1 MAAIRQDGLLH
12 LEPPV
17 DRLIAGA
24 PLYAQI
30 ADALLGR
37 IQRGD
42 LAAGD
47 RIPPER
53 ELSERLGVNRLTLRR
68 ALRELEGRGLLS
80 RRPGLG
86 TFVSEPKVERPAG
99 RLISFTRDV
108 QQLGFAP
115 GARLLSIETR
125 PAAAEQAA
133 DLGLPVSALIWDVL
147 RLRTLNTEPVLLEHY
162 SLPHRRFLHLDRFD
176 LEARSVFEILETEY
190 RVTIARARQSLE
202 PVLAG
207 ARESELL
214 GVPSGAPLMLERRL
228 SLDAQ
233 DRPVELGRDLY
244 RGDRFR
250 FVTEKAPREPW
261 APGDPR

>member
-1 MAAIRQDGLLH
+1 MAAIHQDAFLR

-37 IQRGD
+37 IQRGE

-68 ALRELEGRGLLS
+68 ALRELEGRGLLR

-86 TFVSEPKVERPAG
+86 TFVAEPKVERPAG
-99 RLISFTRDV
+99 RLISFTRDA

-115 GARLLSIETR
+115 GARLLSMETR
-125 PAAAEQAA
+125 PAAADHAA
-133 DLGLPVSALIWDVL
+133 DLRLPVSAMVWDL
-147 RLRTLNTEPVLLEHY
+147 MRLRTLNTEPVLLEHY
-162 SLPHRRFLHLDRFD
+162 ILPHQRFLGLDHFD
-176 LEARSVFEILETEY
+176 LEARSVFEILEKQY
-190 RVTIARARQSLE
+190 GVTIARARQSLE
-202 PVLAG
+202 PVVAG
-207 ARESELL
+207 TRESELL
-214 GVPSGAPLMLERRL
+214 GVPPGAPLMLERRL
-228 SLDAQ
+228 SFDVQ
-233 DRPVELGRDLY
+233 DQPVELGRDLY

-250 FVTEKAPREPW
+250 FVTEKAPRET
-261 APGDPR
+261 